1 MELLV
6 FRRECLG
13 RSAIAIPRRMW
24 PVKWPPRV
32 STTALAAVF
41 MLGAIASFSTAAS
54 AAGAG
59 SPGARPGERFPNGY
73 FEYTAL
79 PGVVI
84 QGSLIITDLGDGP
97 GKFLVYAGD
106 GLTSPYTGIVY
117 ANRAQPL
124 VDGPTG
130 NGEYGAGAWISVP
143 SAAISLAPQQQ
154 TTVQFKVTV
163 PRDAAAGDYVGAISA
178 ENPEP
183 TLDSSGQFT
192 LGVTQRTVQAVVVHI
207 PNPAD
212 TTSVHV
218 GKPSIT
224 TENHKRQLLNIPL
237 EYRADVLGKPFM
249 NFTVTDPQQKA
260 VVHFDGQFDTF
271 VPHSSI
277 VYIYPLDNVL
287 LPPANYCF
295 GGDFGIKD
303 HEQHF
308 HYCFDVTASEA
319 NVPAPGLRG
328 PHPPAV
334 VSTPAWRSVVIG
346 GGGALA
352 VLFLLFLLLLRS
364 WRCDHCNKRKF
375 GRLVK
380 VDDASDVRGCA
391 GCTAQFR
398 KLKKLTLCR
407 SCYRIHLRDV
417 PSEPPPA
424 PQRADAP
431 VSP

>member
-1 MELLV
+1 MKLPL
-6 FRRECLG
+6 RG
-13 RSAIAIPRRMW
+13 G
-24 PVKWPPRV
+24 
-32 STTALAAVF
+32 TTALVVVL
-41 MLGAIASFSTAAS
+41 MLGAIAGFSTPAS

-59 SPGARPGERFPNGY
+59 SPGVRPGDRFPNGY

-79 PGVVI
+79 PGAVI

-117 ANRAQPL
+117 ANRDQPL
-124 VDGPTG
+124 VDGPSG

-143 SAAISLAPQQQ
+143 SAAIALAPQKQ
-154 TTVQFKVTV
+154 TTVNFTVTV
-163 PRDAAAGDYVGAISA
+163 PKDAAPGDHVGAISA

-192 LGVTQRTVQAVVVHI
+192 LGVTQRTVEAVVVHI

-277 VYIYPLDNVL
+277 VYIHPLDNVL

-295 GGDFGIKD
+295 DGDFGVKN

-319 NVPAPGLRG
+319 NVPAPGQRG
-328 PHPPAV
+328 PHSAPAAN
-334 VSTPAWRSVVIG
+334 TPVWRSVVIG
-346 GGGALA
+346 GGGVLA
-352 VLFLLFLLLLRS
+352 VLFLLLLLLLRRK
-364 WRCDHCNKRKF
+364 RCDHCDKRKF
-375 GRLVK
+375 GRLVR
-380 VDDASDVRGCA
+380 VDDAGDVLGCA
-391 GCTAQFR
+391 GCTAQLR
-398 KLKKLTLCR
+398 KLKKLKLCR
-407 SCYRIHLRDV
+407 SCYRTHLRDV

-424 PQRADAP
+424 SRAPQAS

>member
-1 MELLV
+1 MWAVKLPLH
-6 FRRECLG
+6 
-13 RSAIAIPRRMW
+13 RSTA
-24 PVKWPPRV
+24 
-32 STTALAAVF
+32 ALAAVF
-41 MLGAIASFSTAAS
+41 ALGAIAQFSPPAL

-59 SPGARPGERFPNGY
+59 SPGVRPGERFPNGY
-73 FEYTAL
+73 FEYTAG
-79 PGVVI
+79 PGDVI

-117 ANRAQPL
+117 ANRQEPL
-124 VDGPTG
+124 VDGPLG

-143 SAAISLAPQQQ
+143 SAPVVLAPQQQ
-154 TTVQFKVTV
+154 TTVKFTVTV
-163 PRDAAAGDYVGAISA
+163 PKDSAPGDHVGAISA

-207 PNPAD
+207 PNPID
-212 TTSVHV
+212 TTGVHV
-218 GKPSIT
+218 GKPHVS

-237 EYRADVLGKPFM
+237 EYRADVLAKPFM
-249 NFTVTDPQQKA
+249 NFTVTDPQKKP

-277 VYIYPLDNVL
+277 VYVYPLDNVL

-295 GGDFGIKD
+295 DGDFGVKD

-319 NVPAPGLRG
+319 NVPIPGQRG
-328 PHPPAV
+328 PHPAV
-334 VSTPAWRSVVIG
+334 TNTASWPSVAIA
-346 GGGALA
+346 GGGALT
-352 VLFLLFLLLLRS
+352 VLFLLFLLLLRRK
-364 WRCDHCNKRKF
+364 RCDHCNKRKF
-375 GRLVK
+375 GHLIDVH
-380 VDDASDVRGCA
+380 DASDIRGCA
-391 GCTAQFR
+391 GCTAQYR

-407 SCYRIHLRDV
+407 ACYRTHLRDV
-417 PSEPPPA
+417 PAEPPPT
-424 PQRADAP
+424 PQAAQVP
-431 VSP
+431 VS